1 MSGMKTHE
9 RRIKSRFNTEGQRQ
23 SELQDLYTETI

>member
-1 MSGMKTHE
+1 MSGVKNHG

-23 SELQDLYTETI
+23 SELQDLSTETI